1 MYKRRLLMYKKLSI
15 TMQM

>member
-15 TMQM
+15 IMQM